1 LEKTTGDETIMTDKI
16 QAKTSDLL
24 SEDFDNFMARATRQL
39 AREMAL
45 EEDRLIK
52 QGLADLLAG
61 REPTISEILVMAR
74 YGRFECIMHPSGW
87 RTYTLDGA
95 PIVSFGIADYS
106 LRNASANTL
115 CTSADGA
122 PTVIF
127 GIADYS
133 LRNAGANTLCTSAPY
148 VMRDWP
154 PNTKAPKRKP
164 MRTPR
169 ENLILEL
176 YSQLLADNVEDE
188 ASVDIMYALSKHPCV
203 QAELSKRRG
212 EETANGEDAI
222 CIKVVEAK
230 ENEK

>member
-1 LEKTTGDETIMTDKI
+1 MTDKI
-16 QAKTSDLL
+16 QIKTSDLL

-74 YGRFECIMHPSGW
+74 YGSFECIMHPSGW

-106 LRNASANTL
+106 LRNAS
-115 CTSADGA
+115 
-122 PTVIF
+122 
-127 GIADYS
+127 
-133 LRNAGANTLCTSAPY
+133 ANTLCTSAPY

-188 ASVDIMYALSKHPCV
+188 PSVDIMYALSKHPCV
-203 QAELSKRRG
+203 QAELSEHRD
-212 EETANGEDAI
+212 EETANGDTQ
-222 CIKVVEAK
+222 
-230 ENEK
+230 